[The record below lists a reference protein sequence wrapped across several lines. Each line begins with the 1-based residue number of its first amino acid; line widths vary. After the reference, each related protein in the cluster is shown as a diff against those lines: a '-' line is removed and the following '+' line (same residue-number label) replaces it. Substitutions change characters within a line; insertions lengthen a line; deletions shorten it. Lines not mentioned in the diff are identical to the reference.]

1 MGNYC
6 RVMKW
11 NLLMYV
17 AIFLMSFFLVRAFS
31 ILLMKKGETGLSQS
45 PFSQKKHAMV
55 IEPNSGII
63 RGISDDVSRLYP
75 AGFNVVEVDTLPEEC
90 DCNGGWIFD
99 GEKVVKRIY
108 LPDELKEQAR
118 RKQRRLLDEATK
130 VITPLQDAADL
141 DMATDAEKSALL
153 AWKKYRV
160 LLNRVDISNAEWP
173 ALPE

>member
-1 MGNYC
+1 MDLINVRRYIPDE
-6 RVMKW
+6 
-11 NLLMYV
+11 L
-17 AIFLMSFFLVRAFS
+17 FFGEGIQYF
-31 ILLMKKGETGLSQS
+31 IDEKGRDWFKSVPLFT
-45 PFSQKKHAMV
+45 KKHAMV

-75 AGFNVVEVDTLPEEC
+75 VGFNVVEVDTLPEEC

-130 VITPLQDAADL
+130 VIAPLQDAVDL
-141 DMATDAEKSALL
+141 DIATDAEKAALL

-160 LLNRVDISNAEWP
+160 LLNRVDITQAPDVEWP
-173 ALPE
+173 EVPDGKVIV